1 MAQRTRSGGDGPYL
15 TKDEFF
21 AWKDEYHEDAERRT
35 EKILLAIE
43 KSAQRVNTD
52 CREQS
57 DRNEKRIEKLEGD
70 RVWERFIG
78 LVAAAVLGILGIAK

>member
-1 MAQRTRSGGDGPYL
+1 MTPRTRSGGDGPYL

-43 KSAQRVNTD
+43 KSANRVD
-52 CREQS
+52 AQCREQS

-70 RVWERFIG
+70 KVVERIIG
-78 LVAAAVLGILGIAK
+78 VVVAAILGTLGIAK